1 MWYVVVLAFRPAL
14 CRNAHTARQD
24 QMRRG
29 FRNAAPG
36 EAPGGAKSEK
46 DENGARDAG
55 TVNMGT
61 DAPVAR
67 NSHIENDGPAV
78 ATITAMSALQL

>member
-1 MWYVVVLAFRPAL
+1 MWYVVVLAFMPAL
-14 CRNAHTARQD
+14 CRKVHTARGQIS
-24 QMRRG
+24 RG

-46 DENGARDAG
+46 DTSGARDAG
-55 TVNMGT
+55 ISNIGT

-67 NSHIENDGPAV
+67 NSHIENEGPAV
-78 ATITAMSALQL
+78 AAITAMSALQL

>member
-1 MWYVVVLAFRPAL
+1 M
-14 CRNAHTARQD
+14 ARQD

-46 DENGARDAG
+46 DRNGARDAG
-55 TVNMGT
+55 TSNAGT
-61 DAPVAR
+61 DAPIAR
-67 NSHIENDGPAV
+67 NSHIENEGPA
-78 ATITAMSALQL
+78 AAITTAMSALQL